1 MQADFL
7 PIKLSGKLFYS
18 EYTMPSARLGESQAG
33 IKIARRNIRR
43 NITNVRYAKDTNLM
57 TEREEELKGPL
68 GEVEREVKKLA

>member
-7 PIKLSGKLFYS
+7 PIKLSVKLFYS
-18 EYTMPSARLGESQAG
+18 QDTMPNARLGESQAG

-43 NITNVRYAKDTNLM
+43 NITNVRYAKDTTLM

-68 GEVEREVKKLA
+68 GKVERGK